1 MAKATYMET
10 SNSSPSQ
17 MGRGTVREA
26 NGGGEIHRSR
36 PFPSTSLRL
45 VPPSPRFA
53 QGGFQRPPSTPNPS
67 PMLTD
72 PPHPTTCRT
81 IMTVDRKNVVEGKDG
96 LVRVNIGGGLTL
108 TKKTTKTTIT
118 KIIRSNK

>member
-1 MAKATYMET
+1 MAKAKYMET
-10 SNSSPSQ
+10 SNSSPSK

-53 QGGFQRPPSTPNPS
+53 QRSEEHTSELQSLMRNSYAVFR
-67 PMLTD
+67 L
-72 PPHPTTCRT
+72 
-81 IMTVDRKNVVEGKDG
+81 
-96 LVRVNIGGGLTL
+96 
-108 TKKTTKTTIT
+108 KKTNTQVTTQTDHISDHPQPNK
-118 KIIRSNK
+118 KIHRLQSTH